1 MPYPFIDQVIKL
13 DGILSNVQ
21 NAEIQTYSSTSITAL
36 SDVYGDQIRSTE
48 VFGTPW
54 VHESWKQTLQLD
66 GTLYQVQ
73 DTQLQTYSTTSI
85 NELNNAL
92 SSTIALNTSFGLL
105 EVAYKQIEPAEI
117 LSTLIFGS
125 PKLNTTI
132 YAQSIESTI
141 SYGED
146 ALKLYVT
153 PNTVSST
160 LLFGDAQINSK
171 IYSNSVSSTLEIG
184 GISVNQILYAQSIES
199 TIGFG
204 DGNKF
209 SLYILDQPIVSELQ
223 FGTHKLN
230 STIYSNS
237 VESTIGFGDDRL
249 NFRNRITDIPISS
262 TLQFGTAQLNQKLY
276 SGTITSGIQV
286 SSPNVLKVIGP
297 LSIATTANFGTA
309 TFIDNIHR
317 MLVFKN
323 DNISKI
329 GDNDAGV
336 VAGGIRINPSTAIAE
351 NAIAGDFT
359 LPNKAAGFVS
369 VNIAGKDYLM
379 PYFNA

>member
-13 DGILSNVQ
+13 DGTLSNVENVQ
-21 NAEIQTYSSTSITAL
+21 IQTYSSTSITAL
-36 SDVYGDQIRSTE
+36 SDAYGNQIPSTA
-48 VFGTPW
+48 VFGEPW
-54 VHESWKQTLQLD
+54 VHESWKQKIQLD

-73 DTQLQTYSTTSI
+73 NTQLQTYSTTSI

-92 SSTIALNTSFGLL
+92 SSTIALNTTFGLL

-117 LSTLIFGS
+117 SSTLTFGS
-125 PKLNTTI
+125 TQLNVTI
-132 YAQSIESTI
+132 YAQSVESTV
-141 SYGED
+141 SYGEG
-146 ALKLYVT
+146 ALILYVS
-153 PNTVSST
+153 PDAIPSTVLFDSPQLNST
-160 LLFGDAQINSK
+160 VYL
-171 IYSNSVSSTLEIG
+171 NSVASTLEIG
-184 GISVNQILYAQSIES
+184 GISLNQILYAQSIES

-209 SLYILDQPIVSELQ
+209 SLYILDEPIVSELQ
-223 FGTHKLN
+223 FGNHKLN
-230 STIYSNS
+230 SKIYSNS
-237 VESTIGFGDDRL
+237 VESTLGFGNEDKL
-249 NFRNRITDIPISS
+249 NFRNRILNPIPS
-262 TLQFGTAQLNQKLY
+262 TVQFGTAKLNQTLY
-276 SGTITSGIQV
+276 SGTITSGINLP
-286 SSPNVLKVIGP
+286 SPNVLKVIGP
-297 LSIATTANFGTA
+297 LNIAPTTNFGTA

-336 VAGGIRINPSTAIAE
+336 VAGGIRINPSTAISQQ
-351 NAIAGDFT
+351 AIGGDFQM
-359 LPNKAAGFVS
+359 PNQAAGFIS